1 MQTRL
6 TDLAAFADQIDVFL
20 GDGTAA

>member
-6 TDLAAFADQIDVFL
+6 GDLAAFADQIDVFL
-20 GDGTAA
+20 GDGTAS

>member
-6 TDLAAFADQIDVFL
+6 DDLAAFADQIDLFL
-20 GDGTAA
+20 GDGTAS